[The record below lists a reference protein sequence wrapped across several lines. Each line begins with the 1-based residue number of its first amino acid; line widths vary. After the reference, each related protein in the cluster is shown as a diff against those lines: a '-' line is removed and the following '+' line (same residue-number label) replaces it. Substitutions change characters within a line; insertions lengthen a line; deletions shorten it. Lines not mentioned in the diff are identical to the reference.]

1 MENTKTMDS
10 SLDYLNKVKKMYEGE
25 KYFKPEFTKYSINE
39 DDNVEQTRD
48 WYEVY
53 RACAMAISK
62 KHGIFPEHTS
72 KWTKSDWGPIPA
84 YGQSITDD
92 DTLADWLYEYDGNL
106 GQIQKDYPKMEL
118 QEIIELFT
126 WNTMCQQRAFSPIP
140 NAFINKRTFI

>member
-10 SLDYLNKVKKMYEGE
+10 SLDYLNKVKKMYEDE
-25 KYFKPEFTKYSINE
+25 KYFKPEFTEYSIN
-39 DDNVEQTRD
+39 DDGNVTQTRD

-53 RACAMAISK
+53 KQCAMAISK
-62 KHGIFPEHTS
+62 KHGIFAEHTS
-72 KWTKSDWGPIPA
+72 KWRKDDFGPIA
-84 YGQSITDD
+84 SYGESITDD

-106 GQIQKDYPKMEL
+106 GQLQKDYPKMEL

-126 WNTMCQQRAFSPIP
+126 WYTMCQQRAFSPIP